1 MDRRRNGCLI
11 FSLLVLVVAVK
22 GENLVFNVKHK
33 YGGRNKGSILND
45 LKAHD
50 SRRHGRMLTS
60 VEFKLGGNGSP
71 TDAALVPLLCFF
83 FFLNCFFLLAIFR
96 VYCILYCVHIFC
108 VGKFIAFA

>member
-1 MDRRRNGCLI
+1 MDQRRNGCLI

-83 FFLNCFFLLAIFR
+83 FPIVFLGNLYTTCYMSAFCLCIRFFIITTLS
-96 VYCILYCVHIFC
+96 VS
-108 VGKFIAFA
+108 